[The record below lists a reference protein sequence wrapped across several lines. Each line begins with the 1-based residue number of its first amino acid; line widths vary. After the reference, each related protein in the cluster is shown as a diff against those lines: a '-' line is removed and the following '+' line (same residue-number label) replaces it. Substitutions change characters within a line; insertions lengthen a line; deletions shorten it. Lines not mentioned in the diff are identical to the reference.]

1 LINKATL
8 KGVEKMKEKL
18 LQIIESHQSLDN
30 KLHLMDDVESMFEQI
45 RLIRQENRGLTMQLS
60 EIKKIVKE

>member
-1 LINKATL
+1 
-8 KGVEKMKEKL
+8 MKEKL